1 MPPGKPVPNG
11 TPGAVKQT
19 EVLAEWYGQG
29 IPGLPPT
36 KRVPLAT
43 HKRVAEMVLAD
54 LVERAERGVHG
65 LPDRQPLA
73 PLVAEFEKAEG
84 RRAGEKAEAVNTLPP
99 PRLGPR
105 RRAFAH
111 LTRTQL
117 EAMAESLT
125 ITLAA
130 VAVAVLTPNRDTHE
144 TEPKR
149 DAGRQSGTEAN
160 ERTEGNK
167 KRTG

>member
-1 MPPGKPVPNG
+1 M
-11 TPGAVKQT
+11 
-19 EVLAEWYGQG
+19 
-29 IPGLPPT
+29 
-36 KRVPLAT
+36 PLAT
-43 HKRVAEMVLAD
+43 YKMVAEMVLAD
-54 LVERAERGVHG
+54 LVERAKCGVHG
-65 LPDRQPLA
+65 LPDGDAGRQPLA
-73 PLVAEFEKAEG
+73 PLVTEFEKAVG
-84 RRAGEKAEAVNTLPP
+84 RRAREKAEAVNTLPP

-117 EAMAESLT
+117 GAVAESLT